1 MTTAT
6 KTGTAIF
13 NIKDYGASGDKA
25 DDAQALIQRAIDA
38 CGQAGGGMVYV
49 PPGDYTTGTLYL
61 RSHVR
66 FHLEAGATLWSSK
79 NPEHYPQLGP
89 AHMTPRS
96 LFFGENLENI
106 TLEGRGT
113 VDGQGEYY
121 WSDKTINDWF
131 IYPNQLVAQKAGV
144 PLNRA
149 FPTEN
154 SVGHLVLLLS
164 CKDVRIENLNF
175 LHSPSW
181 TMHLYGCER
190 VVIDGIYIYTSMR
203 DGVWADGID
212 PDGCK
217 DMRISNC
224 TINTGDDAL
233 VFYSMNW
240 YGPALPCENITVTNC
255 RLSSSSSAIKFCDG
269 NMASVRNV
277 LVDNC
282 LLTGSNRGIAVMLFD
297 GGLVENVVF
306 SNLVIETQR
315 FDWFWWGDGDPIH
328 FNLVQRSEI
337 DPTLDAA
344 TQPLPG
350 TVRNMTFSNIVAH
363 GPGPCKI
370 HGHVNS
376 LLENITF
383 DNVRL
388 TVDADPEAPWH
399 KAPVAMTIE
408 NARNFRL
415 NDVKII
421 WEGPTSSHWESAL
434 VVNNVMGLVVDGL
447 SARQAANDTKAAAVV
462 LNNVAGAVIRNSEAQ
477 PGTGTFLQVQGAGTR
492 DVVLWGNDLRQAAK
506 PVQVGAGA
514 SRKAVQD
521 GWSKPAQA
529 ALKAAATRPAAKKAA
544 ARRPAAKKA
553 AVKPAVAKN
562 AAKGKRRS
570 AKSTGRR

>member
-1 MTTAT
+1 MTTET
-6 KTGTAIF
+6 QTGTAVF
-13 NIKDYGASGDKA
+13 NVKDYGASGRKDQ
-25 DDAQALIQRAIDA
+25 DAQALLQSAIDA

-66 FHLEAGATLWSSK
+66 FHIEAGATLWGSK
-79 NPEHYPQLGP
+79 NPEHFPQVGP
-89 AHMTPRS
+89 NNMQPRT

-121 WSDKTINDWF
+121 RAEKSFTDWF
-131 IYPNQLVAQKAGV
+131 IYPNELVATKAGV
-144 PLNRA
+144 PLTRA
-149 FPTEN
+149 FPTAN
-154 SVGHLVLLLS
+154 STGHLVLLLS

-175 LHSPSW
+175 LNSPTW

-190 VVIDGIYIYTSMR
+190 VDIDGIYIYTNMR

-277 LVDNC
+277 VVDNC
-282 LLTGSNRGIAVMLFD
+282 ILTGSNRGIAVMLFD

-315 FDWFWWGDGDPIH
+315 FEWFWWGDGDPIH

-344 TQPLPG
+344 IQPLPG

-370 HGHVNS
+370 HGHVAS

-388 TVDADPEAPWH
+388 TVDADPESPWQ

-408 NARNFRL
+408 NAANFRL

-434 VVNNVMGLVVDGL
+434 VVNNVKGLVVDGL
-447 SARQAANDTKAAAVV
+447 SARQAANDTQAPAVV
-462 LNNVAGAVIRNSEAQ
+462 LNNVDGAVIRNSEAQ
-477 PGTGTFLQVQGAGTR
+477 PGTGTYLQVGAGTR
-492 DVVLWGNDLRQAAK
+492 DVVLWGNDLRQAK
-506 PVQVGAGA
+506 RPVQVAAGA
-514 SRKAVQD
+514 SRAAVQE
-521 GWSKPAQA
+521 GWGKP
-529 ALKAAATRPAAKKAA
+529 PA

-553 AVKPAVAKN
+553 TARRP
-562 AAKGKRRS
+562 AAKKAAAKTGAAKKTATSKRRS
-570 AKSTGRR
+570 AKSAARR

>member
-1 MTTAT
+1 MAIETR
-6 KTGTAIF
+6 TGTAIF
-13 NIKDYGASGDKA
+13 NLKDYGASGNKEDNV
-25 DDAQALIQRAIDA
+25 QALIQRAIDECA
-38 CGQAGGGMVYV
+38 AAGGGMVYF
-49 PPGDYTTGTLYL
+49 PPGAYTTGTLFL

-66 FHLEAGATLWSSK
+66 IHVEAGATIYSSK
-79 NPEHYPQLGP
+79 NPADFPQVGP
-89 AHMTPRS
+89 AHMTPRT
-96 LFFGENLENI
+96 LFFAEDVENI

-121 WSDKTINDWF
+121 WSDKNWPDWF
-131 IYPNQLVAQKAGV
+131 IYPNQVVATKAGI

-154 SVGHLVLLLS
+154 STGHLVLFLR

-190 VVIDGIYIYTSMR
+190 VVIDGVYIYTSMR

-212 PDGCK
+212 PDGCR

-269 NMASVRNV
+269 NMAAVRNV
-277 LVDNC
+277 VVDNC
-282 LLTGSNRGIAVMLFD
+282 ILTGSNRGIAVMLFD

-306 SNLVIETQR
+306 SNLVIETER

-328 FNLVQRSEI
+328 FNLVQRHEI
-337 DPTLDAA
+337 DPTLDPA
-344 TQPLPG
+344 TDPLPG
-350 TVRNMTFSNIVAH
+350 IVRNITFSNIVAH

-388 TVDADPEAPWH
+388 TVDADPGAPWQ

-408 NARNFRL
+408 NAHNFRL

-434 VVNNVMGLVVDGL
+434 VVNNVKGLVLDGL
-447 SARQAANDTKAAAVV
+447 SARQAANDTQAAAVV
-462 LNNVAGAVIRNSEAQ
+462 FKGVDGAVLRNCEAQ
-477 PGTGTFLQVQGAGTR
+477 TGTGTFLQVADAATR

-506 PVQVGAGA
+506 PVAVAAGGN
-514 SRKAVQD
+514 RKAVQE
-521 GWSKPAQA
+521 GWPKQA
-529 ALKAAATRPAAKKAA
+529 APKRPTAKSAAAKRPAAKKAA
-544 ARRPAAKKA
+544 AKRPATSR
-553 AVKPAVAKN
+553 
-562 AAKGKRRS
+562 RRS

>member
-1 MTTAT
+1 MAT
-6 KTGTAIF
+6 EANLAMAVF
-13 NIKDYGASGDKA
+13 NVRDYGAGGKKEEN
-25 DDAQALIQRAIDA
+25 AQALIQRAIDA
-38 CGQAGGGMVYV
+38 CAQAGGGMVYF
-49 PPGDYTTGTLYL
+49 PPGAYTTGTLFL

-66 FHLEAGATLWSSK
+66 IHVEAGATIYSSK
-79 NPEHYPQLGP
+79 DAAAFPQVGP

-96 LFFGENLENI
+96 LFFGENLENV

-113 VDGQGEYY
+113 IDGQAEYY
-121 WSDKTINDWF
+121 WAEKTFRDWF
-131 IYPNQLVAQKAGV
+131 IYPNELVATKAGL
-144 PLNRA
+144 PLTRA

-154 SVGHLVLLLS
+154 SIGHLLLLLS
-164 CKDVRIENLNF
+164 CNDVRIENLNF

-190 VVIDGIYIYTSMR
+190 VVIDGVYIYTSMR

-240 YGPALPCENITVTNC
+240 YGPARPCENITVTNC

-269 NMASVRNV
+269 NMAAVRNV
-277 LVDNC
+277 VVDNC

-328 FNLVQRSEI
+328 FNLVQRHEI
-337 DPTLDAA
+337 DPTLDPAKD
-344 TQPLPG
+344 PLPG
-350 TVRNMTFSNIVAH
+350 IVRNMTFSNIVAH

-399 KAPVAMTIE
+399 KAPVALTIE
-408 NARNFRL
+408 NAHNIRL
-415 NDVKII
+415 NDVEIN
-421 WEGPTSSHWESAL
+421 WEGPTASHWQSAL
-434 VVNNVMGLVVDGL
+434 VVNNVQGLVLDGL
-447 SARQAANDTKAAAVV
+447 SARQANDPAGAAAVV
-462 LNNVAGAVIRNSEAQ
+462 LNGVDGAVVRNCRAQ
-477 PGTGTFLQVQGAGTR
+477 AGTGTFLRVAGQASR
-492 DVVLWGNDLRQAAK
+492 GVVLSGNDMRQASTAVETSAEVD
-506 PVQVGAGA
+506 P
-514 SRKAVQD
+514 KAVRE
-521 GWSKPAQA
+521 GWS
-529 ALKAAATRPAAKKAA
+529 
-544 ARRPAAKKA
+544 
-553 AVKPAVAKN
+553 
-562 AAKGKRRS
+562 
-570 AKSTGRR
+570 

>member
-1 MTTAT
+1 MPTAT
-6 KTGTAIF
+6 HTSTTIF
-13 NIKDYGASGDKA
+13 NIKDYGASGNKA

-38 CGQAGGGMVYV
+38 CAQAGGGMVYV

-212 PDGCK
+212 PDGCR
-217 DMRISNC
+217 DVRIANC
-224 TINTGDDAL
+224 TIETGDDAI
-233 VFYSMNW
+233 VFYSYTI

-255 RLSSSSSAIKFCDG
+255 RLSSSSSAIKFCDC
-269 NMASVRNV
+269 NFNAIRNV
-277 LVDNC
+277 TISNC
-282 LLTGSNRGIAVMLFD
+282 LITNSNRGIAFMVFD
-297 GGLVENVVF
+297 GGIIENVVI
-306 SNLVIETQR
+306 SNCVIECAR
-315 FDWFWWGDGDPIH
+315 FDWFWWGDGDPLH
-328 FNLVQRSEI
+328 FNLIRRSEMHLNVDQAQEPPVGVMRNI
-337 DPTLDAA
+337 TL
-344 TQPLPG
+344 T
-350 TVRNMTFSNIVAH
+350 NIIAH
-363 GPGPCKI
+363 GPGPSVI
-370 HGHVNS
+370 HGSVDS
-376 LLENITF
+376 PLENVTF
-383 DNVRL
+383 KNIRL
-388 TVDADPEAPWH
+388 TVDGDADSPLH
-399 KAPVAMTIE
+399 KGPHALTIE
-408 NARNFRL
+408 NGRGVRL
-415 NDVKII
+415 ENVAVQWGAI
-421 WEGPTSSHWESAL
+421 GPDQWHSAL
-434 VVNNVMGLVVDGL
+434 AVKHVDGL
-447 SARQAANDTKAAAVV
+447 VLDGVSARQSPTAPQAPAIALHDVAN
-462 LNNVAGAVIRNSEAQ
+462 AVIKDCQAQ
-477 PGTGTFLQVQGAGTR
+477 PETGTFLSLSGPDTR
-492 DVVLWGNDLRQAAK
+492 EVVLWGNDTRQARTAVARAAEVK
-506 PVQVGAGA
+506 P
-514 SRKAVQD
+514 KAVRD
-521 GWSKPAQA
+521 GW
-529 ALKAAATRPAAKKAA
+529 
-544 ARRPAAKKA
+544 
-553 AVKPAVAKN
+553 V
-562 AAKGKRRS
+562 
-570 AKSTGRR
+570 

>member
-1 MTTAT
+1 MPT
-6 KTGTAIF
+6 KTLTGTAIY
-13 NIKDYGASGDKA
+13 NLRDYGASGKKD
-25 DDAQALIQRAIDA
+25 DDAQALIQRAIDDCA
-38 CGQAGGGMVYV
+38 QAGGGMVYF
-49 PPGDYTTGTLYL
+49 PPGAYTTGTLFL

-66 FHLEAGATLWSSK
+66 IHVEAGATLYSSK
-79 NPEHYPQLGP
+79 DPAAFPQVGP
-89 AHMTPRS
+89 NNMTPRS
-96 LFFGENLENI
+96 LFFGENLENV

-113 VDGQGEYY
+113 IDGQGEYY
-121 WSDKTINDWF
+121 WSDKSWPDWF
-131 IYPNQLVAQKAGV
+131 IYPNQVVATKAGL

-154 SVGHLVLLLS
+154 SIGHLVLLLN
-164 CKDVRIENLNF
+164 CRDVRIENLNF
-175 LHSPSW
+175 LNSPSW

-190 VVIDGIYIYTSMR
+190 VVIDGVYIYTSMR

-217 DMRISNC
+217 DMRINNC

-269 NMASVRNV
+269 NMAAVRNV

-282 LLTGSNRGIAVMLFD
+282 ILNGSNRGIAVMLFD

-306 SNLVIETQR
+306 SNLVIETRR
-315 FDWFWWGDGDPIH
+315 FDWFWWGDGDPLH
-328 FNLVQRSEI
+328 FNLVQRHEI
-337 DPTLDAA
+337 DPTLDPA
-344 TQPLPG
+344 QDPLPG
-350 TVRNMTFSNIVAH
+350 IVRNMTFSNIIAH
-363 GPGPCKI
+363 GPGPCKV

-408 NARNFRL
+408 NAVNFRL

-421 WEGPTSSHWESAL
+421 WEGPTSKHWQSAL
-434 VVNNVMGLVVDGL
+434 VVNNVKGLVLDGL
-447 SARQAANDTKAAAVV
+447 SARQAANGTKAAAVV
-462 LNNVAGAVIRNSEAQ
+462 LNGVDGAMIRNCEAQ
-477 PGTGTFLQVQGAGTR
+477 AGTGTFLQIADAGTSN
-492 DVVLWGNDLRQAAK
+492 VVLWGNDLRLAAK
-506 PVQVGAGA
+506 PVHLAAGA
-514 SRKAVQD
+514 NRKAVQD
-521 GWSKPAQA
+521 SLA
-529 ALKAAATRPAAKKAA
+529 
-544 ARRPAAKKA
+544 
-553 AVKPAVAKN
+553 KPAVAKRAATKRPTAKRV
-562 AAKGKRRS
+562 AAKRPATSKRRS
-570 AKSTGRR
+570 AKSARRR